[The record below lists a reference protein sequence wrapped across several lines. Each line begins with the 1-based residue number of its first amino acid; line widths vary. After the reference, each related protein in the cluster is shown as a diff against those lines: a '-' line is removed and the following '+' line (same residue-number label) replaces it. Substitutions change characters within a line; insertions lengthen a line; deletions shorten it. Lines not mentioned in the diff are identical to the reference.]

1 MSETWRLFRFR
12 RIGKYLRQEIEYSE
26 LFCADPDKLND
37 PFDCTFSLSAAIER
51 VLEKSLDD
59 ERRSILTHLLGE
71 FSKRHPADRINGESR
86 VGVCCFS
93 DTWNIPVMW
102 SHYARNHTGICL
114 RYEFE
119 QEYFVDRY
127 PIPSTDGKPGL
138 LGIAAVSYC
147 DNAFSEWLENGELM
161 SGDDRWSPIQQ
172 SIQHLLSSKS
182 EGWGVER
189 EARLVMSG
197 ECAVPIEADT
207 LQEVIFGMRTKPR
220 NKALFAKLAL
230 KRNPA
235 VALSQVTAD
244 PESDFGLML
253 KPYIPD

>member
-12 RIGKYLRQEIEYSE
+12 RIGKYLRQEVERSA

-37 PFDCTFSLSAAIER
+37 PFDCTFDLTAAIKR

-59 ERRSILTHLLGE
+59 GRRSILTHLLSE
-71 FSKRHPADRINGESR
+71 FSKSHPADRIDGESR
-86 VGVCCFS
+86 VGICCFS

-119 QEYFVDRY
+119 HRYFVDRY
-127 PIPSTDGKPGL
+127 PIPSKDGKPGL
-138 LGIAAVSYC
+138 LGMAAVTYR
-147 DNAFSEWLENGELM
+147 DNAFSDWLQHGELM
-161 SGDDRWSPIQQ
+161 SSGDRWSPIQQ

-189 EARLVMSG
+189 EVRLVMSG
-197 ECAVPIEADT
+197 EGAVPVDADS
-207 LQEVIFGMRTKPR
+207 LKQVIFGMRTKPQ
-220 NKALFAKLAL
+220 NKALYAKLAL
-230 KRNPA
+230 KRNSG
-235 VALSQVTAD
+235 VALSQVTPD
-244 PESDFGLML
+244 PDSDFGLTL
-253 KPYIPD
+253 TPYIPS

>member
-12 RIGKYLRQEIEYSE
+12 RIGKYLRQEVEQSA
-26 LFCADPDKLND
+26 LFCADPDQLND
-37 PFDCTFSLSAAIER
+37 PFDCTFNMNAAIKR
-51 VLEKSLDD
+51 VLEKKLDGG
-59 ERRSILTHLLGE
+59 RRLVLAHLLSE
-71 FSKRHPADRINGESR
+71 FSQRHPADRIDGESR

-119 QEYFVDRY
+119 HTYFVDRY
-127 PIPSTDGKPGL
+127 PIPSKDSKPGL
-138 LGIAAVSYC
+138 LGMAAVTYK
-147 DNAFSEWLENGELM
+147 DNAFSDWLENGELI
-161 SGDDRWSPIQQ
+161 SGNDRWSPINQ

-197 ECAVPIEADT
+197 EGAVAVDADS
-207 LQEVIFGMRTKPR
+207 LKEVIFGMRTKPY

-230 KRNPA
+230 KRNSA
-235 VALSQVTAD
+235 VELSQVIPD
-244 PESDFGLML
+244 SDSDFGLTL
-253 KPYIPD
+253 TSYIRD